1 MESISYALLLFAAN
15 MKQITSKVMT
25 CEQLR
30 EVMLT
35 GFRAHEE

>member
-1 MESISYALLLFAAN
+1 MEHISQALLLFAAN
-15 MKQITSKVMT
+15 IKQITSKVMT

-30 EVMLT
+30 EAMLT